1 MLEKRSLTHK
11 ENIQQR
17 KAGIA
22 KKMNTDQIL
31 MYSANGGNGSMY
43 DNSQMDVNEEFDDI
57 EFTENLS

>member
-1 MLEKRSLTHK
+1 
-11 ENIQQR
+11 
-17 KAGIA
+17 
-22 KKMNTDQIL
+22 MNTDQIL